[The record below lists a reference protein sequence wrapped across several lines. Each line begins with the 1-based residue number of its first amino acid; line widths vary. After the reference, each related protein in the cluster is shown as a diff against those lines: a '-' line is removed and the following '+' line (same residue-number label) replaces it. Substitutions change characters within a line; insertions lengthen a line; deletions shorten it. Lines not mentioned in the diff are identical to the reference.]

1 MRPRNACGSVLFVVP
16 SGLSEVV
23 PSGGIVYDLRVRTGL
38 AELGW
43 DVQWLAAPGS
53 WPHPAP
59 ADLDALARRLAQ
71 APAATLVLVDGLVG
85 SAAADVLLA
94 EAGRLRLVH
103 LVHLPFDNPRER
115 SLLAAATV
123 VTTSAWT
130 RRWLIT
136 DYALSA
142 GRLYVAEP
150 GADRAEVVA
159 GSVGGD
165 RLLCVGAV
173 TPAKGHDALLDA
185 LVEIAD
191 LDWRCTIVGALDRA
205 PTFVDRVRR
214 KAREAGITDRV
225 VFAGPRRH
233 TEMPAAYAEADALV
247 LASRAETYG
256 MVVTEALAHGLPVIA
271 HAVGGVPEAL
281 GHGELGRRPGLL
293 LPPGERAALSGAL
306 RRWLEDPG
314 LRRGLRRTAGRRRL
328 MLPTWSQTAA
338 RVAAVLEA
346 AR

>member
-1 MRPRNACGSVLFVVP
+1 M
-16 SGLSEVV
+16 

-59 ADLDALARRLAQ
+59 ADLDAWPDVSP

-142 GRLYVAEP
+142 VASTWP
-150 GADRAEVVA
+150 N
-159 GSVGGD
+159 
-165 RLLCVGAV
+165 
-173 TPAKGHDALLDA
+173 PA
-185 LVEIAD
+185 
-191 LDWRCTIVGALDRA
+191 RTA
-205 PTFVDRVRR
+205 PRWL
-214 KAREAGITDRV
+214 
-225 VFAGPRRH
+225 
-233 TEMPAAYAEADALV
+233 PAARGAAGCS
-247 LASRAETYG
+247 AS
-256 MVVTEALAHGLPVIA
+256 
-271 HAVGGVPEAL
+271 
-281 GHGELGRRPGLL
+281 
-293 LPPGERAALSGAL
+293 
-306 RRWLEDPG
+306 
-314 LRRGLRRTAGRRRL
+314 
-328 MLPTWSQTAA
+328 A
-338 RVAAVLEA
+338 R
-346 AR
+346 